1 MSKVFKVILIFI
13 FTTNCSFNK
22 NSKFWN
28 KQEIKSKDQIA
39 AKEIFKKKE
48 SLNLELNPNLK
59 ISLYSK
65 TLDNS
70 FINDFDNNSGRINY
84 DGNLKNISKFKFSKI
99 KKFHQYDPEILF
111 SKNDIIFFNDKGTI
125 LKFNNNSKLYWKKNY
140 YTKTEKKQKPILFF
154 SSYKK
159 VLIVAD
165 NIGKYYAINID
176 TGELLWSKNNTSPFN
191 SQIKILKNKFFV
203 VDFKNTLRAYSI
215 LDGNEIWNVETD
227 NSLIR
232 SQQKLSII
240 IMNKRI
246 YFNNSNG
253 DISSV
258 DIESGELI
266 WQRPTQSKFIS
277 DSMFFLKNS
286 EIIGNMEALYFSNN
300 KNQFFSIDIN
310 NGVLNWEQRI
320 NSTLRST
327 IIDNYIFTVSKEGYL
342 IIIDKISGNIIRS
355 TDIFKGF
362 KDKKRVKIEPTG
374 FVVGTKN
381 IYLTTNSGR
390 LLIIDITTGST
401 KTIIKIDS
409 DKISRP
415 AILKKNMYIIKDNS
429 IIKLN

>member
-1 MSKVFKVILIFI
+1 MVIHE
-13 FTTNCSFNK
+13 NK
-22 NSKFWN
+22 
-28 KQEIKSKDQIA
+28 
-39 AKEIFKKKE
+39 
-48 SLNLELNPNLK
+48 
-59 ISLYSK
+59 
-65 TLDNS
+65 
-70 FINDFDNNSGRINY
+70 
-84 DGNLKNISKFKFSKI
+84 
-99 KKFHQYDPEILF
+99 
-111 SKNDIIFFNDKGTI
+111 
-125 LKFNNNSKLYWKKNY
+125 
-140 YTKTEKKQKPILFF
+140 
-154 SSYKK
+154 
-159 VLIVAD
+159 
-165 NIGKYYAINID
+165 
-176 TGELLWSKNNTSPFN
+176 
-191 SQIKILKNKFFV
+191 
-203 VDFKNTLRAYSI
+203 
-215 LDGNEIWNVETD
+215 
-227 NSLIR
+227 
-232 SQQKLSII
+232 
-240 IMNKRI
+240 I
-246 YFNNSNG
+246 YFNNSLG
-253 DISSV
+253 DITAV
-258 DIESGELI
+258 DIEKGQLL
-266 WQRPTQSKFIS
+266 WQLPTQNSLIYESAFSLEAS
-277 DSMFFLKNS
+277 DIVADD
-286 EIIGNMEALYFSNN
+286 ETIYFSNN